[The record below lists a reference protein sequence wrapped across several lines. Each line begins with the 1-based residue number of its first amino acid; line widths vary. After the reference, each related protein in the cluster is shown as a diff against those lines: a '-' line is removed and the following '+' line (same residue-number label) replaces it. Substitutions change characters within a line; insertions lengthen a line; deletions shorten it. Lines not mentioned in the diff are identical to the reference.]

1 MERVCFIIL
10 HYKDLQVTDQC
21 VQSILAMEQ
30 QRRVEIVIV
39 DNDIKETATKR
50 EKLLQQYQSISN
62 IHVIQI
68 KENGGFSYANN
79 IGYSYAREK
88 LGASFILVLNN
99 DIEFTQKDF
108 VEKLERSYEQHMCH
122 VLGPDIV
129 RNSTGEH
136 QNPLDTRVRT
146 KTEAE
151 YTIKMNQF
159 ALKWYSVLYPV
170 LFLQKKLEEHKRI
183 HQKRKNA
190 DFYSKVQKEIVPF
203 GACLIFT
210 PKFIENE
217 VYAFTP
223 ETAFY
228 YEEYILTLRCKRK
241 GYTIVYDPE
250 LSVLHESGA
259 VTKKSLGNEWKRIR
273 FMMEQ
278 TMEAC
283 RIYNACLCER
293 NEKFI

>member
-1 MERVCFIIL
+1 MEQVCFIIL
-10 HYKDLQVTDQC
+10 HYKDSQVTDQC
-21 VQSILAMEQ
+21 VRSILAMEQ
-30 QRRVEIVIV
+30 QERIEIVIV
-39 DNDIKETATKR
+39 DNDIKETAIKR

-79 IGYSYAREK
+79 IGYSFAREK

-108 VEKLERSYEQHMCH
+108 VKKLDYSYRQHPCH

-129 RNSTGEH
+129 RNSTMEH

-146 KTEAE
+146 KAEAE
-151 YTIKMNQF
+151 YTIRMNQF
-159 ALKWYSVLYPV
+159 ALKYYSVLYPV
-170 LFLQKKLEEHKRI
+170 LYLQTKLEEQKRI
-183 HQKRKNA
+183 QQKRKNS
-190 DFYSKVQKEIVPF
+190 DFYSTVQNGIVLF

-217 VYAFTP
+217 IYAFTP

-250 LSVLHESGA
+250 LSVLHESSA
-259 VTKKSLGNEWKRIR
+259 VTKK
-273 FMMEQ
+273 
-278 TMEAC
+278 
-283 RIYNACLCER
+283 
-293 NEKFI
+293 KFG